1 MKNNITAVIDAKW
14 KNYWK
19 LRIDETISD
28 ATETAVF
35 NTQKTIT
42 SIGQKNP
49 EANGHFIGLMKL
61 ENNGSE
67 KFKELFLKTKNEA
80 IGSKNNLNEELPFEK
95 LRIVDLLQGLIKINY
110 PLHAL
115 LVDNGWL
122 EFDTINDYNLYS
134 KMLND
139 ETLQKLIKLNY

>member
-1 MKNNITAVIDAKW
+1 
-14 KNYWK
+14 
-19 LRIDETISD
+19 
-28 ATETAVF
+28 
-35 NTQKTIT
+35 
-42 SIGQKNP
+42 
-49 EANGHFIGLMKL
+49 MKL

-67 KFKELFLKTKNEA
+67 KFKELFLKTKNES

-122 EFDTINDYNLYS
+122 EFDTTSDLELYNNM
-134 KMLND
+134 KDNN
-139 ETLQKLIKLNY
+139 TLSQFITLD